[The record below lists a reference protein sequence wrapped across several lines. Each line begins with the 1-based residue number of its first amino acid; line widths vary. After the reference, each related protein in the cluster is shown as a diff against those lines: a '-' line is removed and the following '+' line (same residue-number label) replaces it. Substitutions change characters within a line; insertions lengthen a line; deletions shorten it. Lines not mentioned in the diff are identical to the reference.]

1 MLAAGIVLAGA
12 PAGHATTAVPFQDP
26 DAVGVIGFC
35 NQAGQPVTQGNIATT
50 PFVWRAVS
58 SQAAEAPYN
67 GPGHSAILYAYQPR
81 QGVDPGQWSGEE
93 LTAAATYSDP
103 AHPMAAATDRDESLQ
118 DFVQDFPPTWDGLV
132 QVRMYLGASNQ
143 TIDSLSYPAT
153 VLQVTGSTWHVVSGG
168 SVSCQSGKAVSIE
181 TILLPKS
188 KSTPKSHASGTPT
201 AHSSAGTGASST
213 PTGTRS
219 PAAGGVAGGGSGTH
233 LTANSSAAS
242 SGSNTS
248 TVVGV
253 LITALVLLSAS
264 GFVVSRRRQR
274 RLSPSSPES
283 LIHSTSEKGR

>member
-1 MLAAGIVLAGA
+1 
-12 PAGHATTAVPFQDP
+12 
-26 DAVGVIGFC
+26 VIGFC
-35 NQAGQPVTQGNIATT
+35 NQAGQPITQGNLSTT

-93 LTAAATYSDP
+93 LTAAATYTDP

-118 DFVQDFPPTWDGLV
+118 DFVQDYPPMWDGLV

-153 VLQVTGSTWHVVSGG
+153 VLQVTGNTWHVVSGG
-168 SVSCQSGKAVSIE
+168 NVSCQSGKAVSIE

-188 KSTPKSHASGTPT
+188 KSTPKAHASGTPA
-201 AHSSAGTGASST
+201 AHSSSGAVASSA
-213 PTGTRS
+213 PTNSSS
-219 PAAGGVAGGGSGTH
+219 PAAGGAAGGSGTH
-233 LTANSSAAS
+233 LSANSSTTGS
-242 SGSNTS
+242 DSNTS

-253 LITALVLLSAS
+253 LITALVLLAAS

-283 LIHSTSEKGR
+283 FIHSTSEKGR